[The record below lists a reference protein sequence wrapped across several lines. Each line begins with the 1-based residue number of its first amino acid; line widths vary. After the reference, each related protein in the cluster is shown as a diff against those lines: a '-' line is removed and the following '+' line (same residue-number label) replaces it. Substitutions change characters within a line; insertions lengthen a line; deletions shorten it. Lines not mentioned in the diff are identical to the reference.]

1 MFNLYQSGSI
11 TKELIET
18 EQLGKCKLAFW
29 FCILED
35 DVYKPISPPS
45 LSSIIEESTF
55 QLYFLSLA
63 SIFVFF
69 FKHKSPLLRQIK
81 PKHKLSLPVL
91 HVDWL
96 HTLSKELLAFI

>member
-29 FCILED
+29 LCILED
-35 DVYKPISPPS
+35 DVYKPISRTS

-55 QLYFLSLA
+55 QLYFLSFA
-63 SIFVFF
+63 SIFVCF
-69 FKHKSPLLRQIK
+69 FKHKLPLPSMANK
-81 PKHKLSLPVL
+81 GKK
-91 HVDWL
+91 
-96 HTLSKELLAFI
+96 